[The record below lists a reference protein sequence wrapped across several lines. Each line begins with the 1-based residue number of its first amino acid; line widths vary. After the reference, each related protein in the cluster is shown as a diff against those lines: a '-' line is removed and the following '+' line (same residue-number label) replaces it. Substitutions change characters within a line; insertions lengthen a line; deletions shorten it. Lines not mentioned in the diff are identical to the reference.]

1 VVARDDAGLR
11 SALTQLEEAELVF
24 RRAEPPE
31 AAYSFKHALV
41 QDAAYESLLKSRR
54 QVLHRRTAEA
64 LRDRFPTVAETEPE
78 FVAHHFAQ
86 ASLTAAAVEWWQKAG
101 ERALNSSALNEAIA
115 HLEKALGLA
124 QELADGPA
132 QRGLRLRLQITY
144 GNALLHSLGQASPE
158 SSAAFARARELAAG
172 IEDPAN
178 RFSAYYCARRTHA
191 HAGVAE
197 AFLKDVQQGRPAL
210 P

>member
-1 VVARDDAGLR
+1 M
-11 SALTQLEEAELVF
+11 
-24 RRAEPPE
+24 
-31 AAYSFKHALV
+31 
-41 QDAAYESLLKSRR
+41 
-54 QVLHRRTAEA
+54 LHRRTAEA